1 MSTVTDT
8 VVGKGRNMGTNFWLI
23 VLAIS
28 LVVFGAN
35 TGYATWKA
43 ARLGGASTSASNLQ
57 LNSQRLANQGREAV
71 EGDRA
76 AFTAFK
82 ATKAEVDSDIAGL
95 NSNFGS
101 TTGVSGPIATVSQTW
116 APLAKNA
123 DDVIASEAAVLALAG
138 NANRFTQ
145 GIPQLQAQLDEV
157 VRAMSSSG
165 SPSSQIYIA
174 LRQNVLAGNLARR
187 VTEVRADRKRT
198 RLNSSPQCASRMPSS
213 A

>member
-71 EGDRA
+71 EGDRE

-95 NSNFGS
+95 ISHFGN

-116 APLAKNA
+116 APLPKNA
-123 DDVIASEAAVLALAG
+123 DDVSASDPALLALAG
-138 NANRFTQ
+138 PAHPSTQ
-145 GIPQLQAQLDEV
+145 GIPPLQAHPN
-157 VRAMSSSG
+157 A
-165 SPSSQIYIA
+165 A
-174 LRQNVLAGNLARR
+174 
-187 VTEVRADRKRT
+187 
-198 RLNSSPQCASRMPSS
+198 
-213 A
+213 

>member
-1 MSTVTDT
+1 MRIIDWSSDVCSSDLVTDT

-82 ATKAEVDSDIAGL
+82 ATKAE
-95 NSNFGS
+95 
-101 TTGVSGPIATVSQTW
+101 
-116 APLAKNA
+116 
-123 DDVIASEAAVLALAG
+123 
-138 NANRFTQ
+138 
-145 GIPQLQAQLDEV
+145 
-157 VRAMSSSG
+157 
-165 SPSSQIYIA
+165 
-174 LRQNVLAGNLARR
+174 
-187 VTEVRADRKRT
+187 
-198 RLNSSPQCASRMPSS
+198 
-213 A
+213 

>member
-1 MSTVTDT
+1 MLVSFVCRSVYFVVSIGGFIRVFLFVLVGFSSYLFFFFSSRRRHTRCALVTGVQT
-8 VVGKGRNMGTNFWLI
+8 FALPI
-23 VLAIS
+23 LAIS

-71 EGDRA
+71 EGDRE

-95 NSNFGS
+95 ISNFGN

-116 APLAKNA
+116 APLAKRSE
-123 DDVIASEAAVLALAG
+123 DVNASEAAVLALAG
-138 NANRFTQ
+138 NANRLTH
-145 GIPQLQAQLDEV
+145 D
-157 VRAMSSSG
+157 
-165 SPSSQIYIA
+165 
-174 LRQNVLAGNLARR
+174 RQS
-187 VTEVRADRKRT
+187 T
-198 RLNSSPQCASRMPSS
+198 RLNSRH
-213 A
+213 

>member
-71 EGDRA
+71 EGDRE

-95 NSNFGS
+95 ISNFGN
-101 TTGVSGPIATVSQTW
+101 TTGVSGPIAPVSQTW
-116 APLAKNA
+116 APLAQNA
-123 DDVIASEAAVLALAG
+123 ADVIASEAALLTPAR
-138 NANRFTQ
+138 NATP
-145 GIPQLQAQLDEV
+145 IPPD
-157 VRAMSSSG
+157 
-165 SPSSQIYIA
+165 
-174 LRQNVLAGNLARR
+174 
-187 VTEVRADRKRT
+187 T
-198 RLNSSPQCASRMPSS
+198 PQS
-213 A
+213 

>member
-71 EGDRA
+71 EGDRE

-95 NSNFGS
+95 ISNFGN

-187 VTEVRADRKRT
+187 RSEEHTSELQSLMRISYAVFCLKKK
-198 RLNSSPQCASRMPSS
+198 
-213 A
+213 